1 MTLIRSER
9 AAAVL
14 LLVAAGLGLLVAN
27 SPFGPAVMDF
37 RSLHLAVPGTPLDL
51 TVGHW
56 VSDGL
61 LAVFFFMV
69 AIELKH
75 ELVTGQLNSVSKAV
89 RPAIAAA
96 GGVVVPAL
104 VYLAFTAGSG
114 YEGGWPIPTAT
125 DIAFALGVLAVFG
138 KGLPTKLRVFILAL
152 AILDDIIAILIIA
165 VFFTADPDLGLL
177 VLAAVGVA
185 AFGVLS
191 RALGSRARPL
201 VIAAMVAVGLVT
213 WALVYLS
220 GVHATIAGVA
230 LGLVM
235 ALGPAMRAR
244 HTIEPYSNGVVL
256 PVFAFFAALVAIPQ
270 VAPGELAAPF
280 WGIVVALPV
289 GKIVGIALGGWLA
302 GFVRGEG
309 GRLDGRSLV
318 TAGALGGIGFT
329 VSLLMNEL
337 AFEGSPEVADEGTL
351 AVLLG
356 SSIAIVVSAAL
367 VSRLAARHRVARAT
381 RAS

>member
-1 MTLIRSER
+1 MSLIRSER

-14 LLVAAGLGLLVAN
+14 LLIAAGLGLLVAN
-27 SPFGPAVMDF
+27 SPVGPVVMEF
-37 RSLHLAVPGTPLDL
+37 RSMHLAVPGTPLDL
-51 TVGHW
+51 SIGHW

-75 ELVTGQLNSVSKAV
+75 ELVSGQLNSVSKAI
-89 RPAIAAA
+89 RPAIAAT
-96 GGVVVPAL
+96 GGVIVPAL
-104 VYLAFTAGSG
+104 IYVVITAGSG

-165 VFFTADPDLGLL
+165 VFFTAEPDLGAL

-185 AFGVLS
+185 AFGLLS
-191 RALGSRARPL
+191 RLLASRARPF
-201 VIAAMVAVGLVT
+201 VIGAMVVVALVT
-213 WALVYLS
+213 WSLVYLS

-235 ALGPAMRAR
+235 ALAPAMRTR
-244 HTIEPYSNGVVL
+244 HAIEPYSNGVVL
-256 PVFAFFAALVAIPQ
+256 PIFAFFAALVLVPQ
-270 VAPGELAAPF
+270 VAPSELAAPF
-280 WGIVVALPV
+280 WGILVALPV
-289 GKIVGIALGGWLA
+289 GKIVGIAIGGWLS

-309 GRLDGRSLV
+309 SRLDWPSLV

-356 SSIAIVVSAAL
+356 SSIAIVVSAVL
-367 VSRLAARHRVARAT
+367 VSRLAARHRGRAGAAT
-381 RAS
+381 A